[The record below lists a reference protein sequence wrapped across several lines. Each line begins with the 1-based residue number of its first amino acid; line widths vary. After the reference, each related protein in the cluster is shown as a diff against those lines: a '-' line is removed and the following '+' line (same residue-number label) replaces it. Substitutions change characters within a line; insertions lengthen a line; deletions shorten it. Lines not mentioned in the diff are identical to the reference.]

1 MIDRLRALLIE
12 LEDID
17 CFIQQGCIDPTHLYC
32 FRDSDSSD
40 PDFLMSES
48 DRLTGIAYSAID
60 DLIQMM
66 ERKK

>member
-1 MIDRLRALLIE
+1 MIERLRALLIE

-17 CFIQQGCIDPTHLYC
+17 YFIQQGCIDPAHLYC
-32 FRDSDSSD
+32 FKDVDSSD

-60 DLIQMM
+60 DLIEMM
-66 ERKK
+66 EDEK